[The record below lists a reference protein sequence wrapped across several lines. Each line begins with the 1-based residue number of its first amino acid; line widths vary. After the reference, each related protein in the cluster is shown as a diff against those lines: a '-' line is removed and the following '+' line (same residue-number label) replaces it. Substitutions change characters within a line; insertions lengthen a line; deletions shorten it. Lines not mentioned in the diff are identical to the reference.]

1 MTPHQ
6 FFLILRARWLVL
18 LLTFVAVVGT
28 TAVVSFMADK
38 QYTATASVVLDVK
51 SPDPVSGMMLAGLM
65 APGYMATQVDII
77 KSDRVA
83 KRVVRNLRMDS
94 SAAIQ
99 AQWAEATGSRGSLID
114 WLAELLKRNLDV
126 KPSRES
132 NVINIEYI
140 GTDPKFAAAVANAFA
155 QAYVDVNL
163 DLRTEPARQY
173 AGFFDEQTRGARER
187 LERAQRALSD
197 YQQRHGIT
205 STDERLDFETAKL
218 NETSSQ
224 LTAIQ
229 AATTDSQSKRQH
241 RDGDSI
247 SEVMQ
252 SPLINGLKADI
263 ARQEAKLTEA
273 SVNLGA
279 NHPQHQ
285 RMQTELNALR
295 EQLRSETDRIT
306 GSITTTYEV
315 NRQREAQLRA
325 ALQEQKTRVLEL
337 NQQRDEMAVLRREI
351 ESAQRLFDTLSQ
363 RASQSTLESQAS
375 QTNISVLNPAVPPTE
390 PSGPRTR
397 LNVAIAI
404 FLGGL
409 LGVLLAT
416 ALEFARRRVRS
427 IDDLS
432 ALGDLPL
439 LGQVGSARGMIRP
452 LRFGLGKGAT
462 A

>member
-132 NVINIEYI
+132 NVIHIEYV
-140 GTDPKFAAAVANAFA
+140 GTDPQFAAAVANAFA

-241 RDGDSI
+241 KDGDSI
-247 SEVMQ
+247 AEVMQ

-285 RMQTELNALR
+285 RMQTELNT
-295 EQLRSETDRIT
+295 ETDRIT

-325 ALQEQKTRVLEL
+325 ALQDQKARVLEL

-397 LNVAIAI
+397 INVAIAV
-404 FLGGL
+404 FLGSL

-452 LRFGLGKGAT
+452 LRMSMKGA